1 MAEKG
6 KRQYNLRSVSDSV
19 QLPVQIHMASDTE
32 FLSKLSKNQQNSDA
46 DESEISDLNCSALV
60 ESSDDEQIPCGQ
72 NIQSTSSTSSML
84 PGTSALSDVATQ
96 QAINVQ
102 ILAQLSSISDRLNTL
117 EKKDVKKDSDP
128 KKKKASVKKK
138 TDTHAAPVTLP
149 QHQCP
154 SLTMPNLQ
162 SIRQDAF
169 IQSQVDQR
177 LKELTNSDNAGTKI
191 KSLRGGPVDV
201 VVPNRVKWPQEFV
214 LSGLKNLLPP
224 KYFHL
229 GIYITLTSRPVNLSC
244 RLIKTLLFIGSKP

>member
-1 MAEKG
+1 M
-6 KRQYNLRSVSDSV
+6 
-19 QLPVQIHMASDTE
+19 
-32 FLSKLSKNQQNSDA
+32 
-46 DESEISDLNCSALV
+46 
-60 ESSDDEQIPCGQ
+60 ESSDDEQNPCGQ
-72 NIQSTSSTSSML
+72 NIQSTSSTLSTL
-84 PGTSALSDVATQ
+84 PGASALSDVAIQ

-102 ILAQLSSISDRLNTL
+102 ILAPLASISDRLNTL
-117 EKKDVKKDSDP
+117 EKKDVKKDSDL
-128 KKKKASVKKK
+128 KKKKSSLKKK

-169 IQSQVDQR
+169 IQSQLDQR

-214 LSGLKNLLPP
+214 LSGFKKERIQYDQLSVVKWVAGYCRMLREELDPQVRGHMLDHLIALMEDAHDLSWDAARASHAVLLCRMEQGEVKNYTETEKLDR
-224 KYFHL
+224 
-229 GIYITLTSRPVNLSC
+229 IR
-244 RLIKTLLFIGSKP
+244 

>member
-1 MAEKG
+1 M
-6 KRQYNLRSVSDSV
+6 SDSV
-19 QLPVQIHMASDTE
+19 QLPVQIHMASDAE

-60 ESSDDEQIPCGQ
+60 ERSDNEQNPFGQ
-72 NIQSTSSTSSML
+72 NIQSTSNTLPVASTL
-84 PGTSALSDVATQ
+84 LDVATQ

-102 ILAQLSSISDRLNTL
+102 ILSQLSSISDRLNTL

-128 KKKKASVKKK
+128 KKKKSSLKKK

-191 KSLRGGPVDV
+191 KSLRGG
-201 VVPNRVKWPQEFV
+201 
-214 LSGLKNLLPP
+214 
-224 KYFHL
+224 
-229 GIYITLTSRPVNLSC
+229 SC
-244 RLIKTLLFIGSKP
+244 